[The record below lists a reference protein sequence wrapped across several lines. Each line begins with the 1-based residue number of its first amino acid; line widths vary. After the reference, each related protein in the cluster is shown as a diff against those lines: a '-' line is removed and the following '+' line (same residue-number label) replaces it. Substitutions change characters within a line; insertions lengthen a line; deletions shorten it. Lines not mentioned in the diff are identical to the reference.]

1 MSIRSTSETTLE
13 MPMNRFLQALL
24 WLLMAVVASGCSQ
37 LPLRDPLRISLV
49 GIEPLPGQGLEMR
62 MAMKLRVQNPNDT
75 AVDFDG
81 VALEVDL
88 RGLSF
93 ASGVSDQVGS
103 IPRYSES
110 VISVPVSVSAISVLR
125 QGLSFANG
133 DRSSITY
140 AIRGKIGGSMLGG
153 STFKSNGQVDL
164 PTSLLGPNPP

>member
-1 MSIRSTSETTLE
+1 
-13 MPMNRFLQALL
+13 MNRFLQTLL
-24 WLLMAVVASGCSQ
+24 LLVLACVAGGCSQ

-49 GIEPLPGQGLEMR
+49 GIEPLPGQGLELR
-62 MAMKLRVQNPNDT
+62 MAMKLRVQNPNDS

-93 ASGVSDQVGS
+93 ASGVSGQLGS
-103 IPRYSES
+103 VPRYSEV

-133 DRSSITY
+133 DRSSVTY
-140 AIRGKIGGSMLGG
+140 AIRGKIGGSMLSG
-153 STFKSNGQVDL
+153 STFKTNGQIEL
-164 PTSLLGPNPP
+164 PTSLLGSSTP

>member
-1 MSIRSTSETTLE
+1 
-13 MPMNRFLQALL
+13 MNRFVRALL
-24 WLLMAVVASGCSQ
+24 WMVLACVAAGCSQ

-49 GIEPLPGQGLEMR
+49 GIEPLPGQGLELR

-103 IPRYSES
+103 VPRYSE
-110 VISVPVSVSAISVLR
+110 VVVSVPVSVSAMSVLR

-133 DRSSITY
+133 DRSSVTY
-140 AIRGKIGGSMLGG
+140 AIRGKIGGSMLS
-153 STFKSNGQVDL
+153 STSFKTNGQIEL
-164 PTSLLGPNPP
+164 PTSLLGATTP

>member
-1 MSIRSTSETTLE
+1 
-13 MPMNRFLQALL
+13 MNRFLQTLL
-24 WLLMAVVASGCSQ
+24 LLVLACVAGGCSQ

-49 GIEPLPGQGLEMR
+49 GIEPLQGQGMELR
-62 MAMKLRVQNPNDT
+62 MAMKLRVQNPNDS

-93 ASGVSDQVGS
+93 ASGVSGQQGS
-103 IPRYSES
+103 VPRYSEV

-133 DRSSITY
+133 DRSSVTY
-140 AIRGKIGGSMLGG
+140 AIRGKIGGSMLSG
-153 STFKSNGQVDL
+153 STFKTNGQVEL
-164 PTSLLGPNPP
+164 PTSLLGSSTP

>member
-1 MSIRSTSETTLE
+1 MS
-13 MPMNRFLQALL
+13 MNRFLQTL
-24 WLLMAVVASGCSQ
+24 LLMVLACVAGGCSQ

-49 GIEPLPGQGLEMR
+49 GIDPLPGQGMELR
-62 MAMKLRVQNPNDT
+62 MAMKLRVQNPNDS

-93 ASGVSDQVGS
+93 ASGVSGQLGS
-103 IPRYSES
+103 VPRYSEV

-133 DRSSITY
+133 DRSSVTY
-140 AIRGKIGGSMLGG
+140 AIRGKIGGSMLSG
-153 STFKSNGQVDL
+153 STFKTNGQIEL
-164 PTSLLGPNPP
+164 PTSLLGSSTP

>member
-1 MSIRSTSETTLE
+1 
-13 MPMNRFLQALL
+13 MNRFLQTL
-24 WLLMAVVASGCSQ
+24 LLMVLACVAGGCSQ

-49 GIEPLPGQGLEMR
+49 GIEPLPGQGMELR
-62 MAMKLRVQNPNDT
+62 MAMKLRVQNPNDS

-93 ASGVSDQVGS
+93 ASGVSGQLGS
-103 IPRYSES
+103 VPRYSEV

-133 DRSSITY
+133 DRSSVTY
-140 AIRGKIGGSMLGG
+140 AIRGKIGGSMLSG
-153 STFKSNGQVDL
+153 STFKTNGQVEL
-164 PTSLLGPNPP
+164 PTSLLGSSTP

>member
-1 MSIRSTSETTLE
+1 
-13 MPMNRFLQALL
+13 MNRFLQALL
-24 WLLMAVVASGCSQ
+24 LLVMACAAAGCSQ

-49 GIEPLPGQGLEMR
+49 GIEPLPGQGLELR

-75 AVDFDG
+75 PVDFDG
-81 VALEVDL
+81 VALDVDL

-103 IPRYSES
+103 VPRYGES

-133 DRSSITY
+133 DRSSVTY
-140 AIRGKIGGSMLGG
+140 AIRGKIGGSMLSG
-153 STFKSNGQVDL
+153 STFKANGQIEL
-164 PTSLLGPNPP
+164 PTSLLGSATP

>member
-1 MSIRSTSETTLE
+1 
-13 MPMNRFLQALL
+13 MNRFFRALL
-24 WLLMAVVASGCSQ
+24 WMVLACVAAGCSQ

-49 GIEPLPGQGLEMR
+49 GIEPLPGQGLELR

-103 IPRYSES
+103 VPRYSE
-110 VISVPVSVSAISVLR
+110 VVVSVPVSVSAMSVLR

-133 DRSSITY
+133 DRSSVTY
-140 AIRGKIGGSMLGG
+140 AIRGKIGGSMLG
-153 STFKSNGQVDL
+153 STSFKTNGQIEL
-164 PTSLLGPNPP
+164 PTSLLGATTP

>member
-1 MSIRSTSETTLE
+1 
-13 MPMNRFLQALL
+13 MNRFVRALL
-24 WLLMAVVASGCSQ
+24 WMVLACVAAGCSQ

-49 GIEPLPGQGLEMR
+49 GIEPLPGQGLELR

-103 IPRYSES
+103 VPRYSEA
-110 VISVPVSVSAISVLR
+110 VIAVPVSVSAMSVLR

-133 DRSSITY
+133 DRSSVTY
-140 AIRGKIGGSMLGG
+140 AIRGKIGGSMLS
-153 STFKSNGQVDL
+153 STSFKTNGQIEL
-164 PTSLLGPNPP
+164 PTSLLGATTP

>member
-1 MSIRSTSETTLE
+1 
-13 MPMNRFLQALL
+13 MNRFLQALL
-24 WLLMAVVASGCSQ
+24 WLAMACFAAGCSQ

-49 GIEPLPGQGLEMR
+49 GIEPLPGQGLELR

-75 AVDFDG
+75 PVDFDG

-103 IPRYSES
+103 VPRYSEA

-133 DRSSITY
+133 DRSSVTY
-140 AIRGKIGGSMLGG
+140 AIRGKIGGSMLSG
-153 STFKSNGQVDL
+153 STFKTNGQIEL
-164 PTSLLGPNPP
+164 PTSLLGSSAP

>member
-1 MSIRSTSETTLE
+1 MS
-13 MPMNRFLQALL
+13 MNRFLQTL
-24 WLLMAVVASGCSQ
+24 LLMVLACVAGGCSQ

-49 GIEPLPGQGLEMR
+49 GIEPLPGQGLELR
-62 MAMKLRVQNPNDT
+62 MAMKLRVQNPNDS

-93 ASGVSDQVGS
+93 ASGVSGQRGS
-103 IPRYSES
+103 VPRYSEV

-133 DRSSITY
+133 DRSSVTY
-140 AIRGKIGGSMLGG
+140 AIRGKIGGSMLSG
-153 STFKSNGQVDL
+153 STFKTNGQIEL
-164 PTSLLGPNPP
+164 PTSLLGSSTP

>member
-1 MSIRSTSETTLE
+1 
-13 MPMNRFLQALL
+13 MNRFLQALL
-24 WLLMAVVASGCSQ
+24 LLVMACVAFGCSQ

-49 GIEPLPGQGLEMR
+49 GIEPLPGQGLELR

-75 AVDFDG
+75 PVDFDG
-81 VALEVDL
+81 VALDVDL

-103 IPRYSES
+103 VPRYGES

-133 DRSSITY
+133 DRSSVTY
-140 AIRGKIGGSMLGG
+140 AIRGKIGGSMLSG
-153 STFKSNGQVDL
+153 STFKANGQIEL
-164 PTSLLGPNPP
+164 PTSLLGSATP

>member
-1 MSIRSTSETTLE
+1 
-13 MPMNRFLQALL
+13 MNRFVRALL
-24 WLLMAVVASGCSQ
+24 WMVLACVAAGCSQ

-49 GIEPLPGQGLEMR
+49 GIEPLPGQGLELR

-88 RGLSF
+88 RGMSF

-103 IPRYSES
+103 VPRYSEI
-110 VISVPVSVSAISVLR
+110 VVSVPVPVSAMSVLR

-133 DRSSITY
+133 DRSSVTY
-140 AIRGKIGGSMLGG
+140 AIRGKIGGSMLG
-153 STFKSNGQVDL
+153 STTFKTNGQVEL
-164 PTSLLGPNPP
+164 PTSLLGTTTP

>member
-1 MSIRSTSETTLE
+1 
-13 MPMNRFLQALL
+13 MNRFLQTLL
-24 WLLMAVVASGCSQ
+24 WLVMVGVLVGCSQ

-49 GIEPLPGQGLEMR
+49 GMEPLPGQGLELR

-75 AVDFDG
+75 PTDFDG
-81 VALEVDL
+81 LALDVDL

-103 IPRYSES
+103 VPRYGEL

-133 DRSSITY
+133 DRSSVTY
-140 AIRGKIGGSMLGG
+140 AIRGKVGGSMLGA
-153 STFKSNGQVDL
+153 STFKANGQIEL
-164 PTSLLGPNPP
+164 PTSLLGPAAP

>member
-1 MSIRSTSETTLE
+1 
-13 MPMNRFLQALL
+13 MNRFLQALL
-24 WLLMAVVASGCSQ
+24 LLVMTCAAVGCSQ

-49 GIEPLPGQGLEMR
+49 GIEPLPGQGLELR

-75 AVDFDG
+75 PVDFDG
-81 VALEVDL
+81 IALDVDL

-103 IPRYSES
+103 VPRYGES

-133 DRSSITY
+133 DRSSVSYT
-140 AIRGKIGGSMLGG
+140 IRGKIGGSMLSG
-153 STFKSNGQVDL
+153 STFKANGQIEL
-164 PTSLLGPNPP
+164 PTSLLGSGTP

>member
-1 MSIRSTSETTLE
+1 
-13 MPMNRFLQALL
+13 MNRFLQTL
-24 WLLMAVVASGCSQ
+24 LLMVLACVAGGCSQ

-49 GIEPLPGQGLEMR
+49 GIEPLPGQGMELR
-62 MAMKLRVQNPNDT
+62 MAMKLRVQNPNDS

-93 ASGVSDQVGS
+93 ASGVSGQLGS
-103 IPRYSES
+103 VPRYSEV

-133 DRSSITY
+133 DRSSVTY
-140 AIRGKIGGSMLGG
+140 AIRGKIGGSMLSG
-153 STFKSNGQVDL
+153 STFKTNGQIEL
-164 PTSLLGPNPP
+164 PTSLLGSSTP

>member
-1 MSIRSTSETTLE
+1 
-13 MPMNRFLQALL
+13 MNRFLQTLL
-24 WLLMAVVASGCSQ
+24 WLVMVGVAAGCSQ

-49 GIEPLPGQGLEMR
+49 GIEPLPGQGLELR

-75 AVDFDG
+75 PVDFDG

-103 IPRYSES
+103 VPRYSES

-140 AIRGKIGGSMLGG
+140 AIRGKIGGSMLRG
-153 STFKSNGQVDL
+153 STFKANGQIEL
-164 PTSLLGPNPP
+164 PTALLGATAP

>member
-1 MSIRSTSETTLE
+1 
-13 MPMNRFLQALL
+13 MNRFLQTLL
-24 WLLMAVVASGCSQ
+24 LLVLACVAGGCSQ

-49 GIEPLPGQGLEMR
+49 GIEPLPGQGLELR
-62 MAMKLRVQNPNDT
+62 MAMKLRVQNPNDS

-93 ASGVSDQVGS
+93 ASGVSSQLGS
-103 IPRYSES
+103 VPRYSEV

-133 DRSSITY
+133 DRSSVTY
-140 AIRGKIGGSMLGG
+140 AIRGKIGGSMLNG
-153 STFKSNGQVDL
+153 STFKTNGQIEL
-164 PTSLLGPNPP
+164 PTSLLGSTTP